1 MQSDDLLEWG
11 PALFTG
17 VEAIDEQHKML
28 VDMLNEANLR
38 MRSQIDR
45 SVTEDIVRDL
55 MSYALYHFETEEELM
70 LEHGYSQGSSE
81 DAAKHL
87 TEHREFSNTVASVQ
101 QDLIAGKPITRE
113 ALLGFL
119 NNWLVNHIMHTD
131 KRLAAFLKGSQGE
144 AA

>member
-1 MQSDDLLEWG
+1 MQNDDLLEWG
-11 PALFTG
+11 PSLVTG

-38 MRSQIDR
+38 MRSHIDR

-70 LEHGYSQGSSE
+70 LDHGYSQGSPE
-81 DAAKHL
+81 DASKHL
-87 TEHREFSNTVASVQ
+87 SEHRDFSRTVGSVQ

-131 KRLAAFLKGSQGE
+131 KRLAAFLKGSQGGS
-144 AA
+144 A